1 MLQSLGSQRVGHN
14 LVTEQQQHQQKQVAG
29 CRTSRLCW
37 HSNASSCGWSEVNLL
52 SHVRLFATPWIAAYQ
67 ASQSMEF
74 FRQEYWSGLPSKG
87 TKPRKSGDGCIS
99 WFRTNNMNL
108 CCLHFSLNM
117 CCWKEGS
124 IISCTKGGPV
134 WEQAFLL
141 QIVAVCFLRWLNKGS
156 FKEWR
161 SPYILPRKRT

>member
-99 WFRTNNMNL
+99 WFKTNNMNL

-117 CCWKEGS
+117 CCWKEGRKYNFTYKRGTCLRAS
-124 IISCTKGGPV
+124 LPSPNSGCM
-134 WEQAFLL
+134 FLK
-141 QIVAVCFLRWLNKGS
+141 VA
-156 FKEWR
+156 E
-161 SPYILPRKRT
+161 